1 MENTEDQKQR
11 IAGIMVPVFAIRT
24 EDDLGIGDT
33 AGVMQMI
40 DWASDMGM
48 GFLQFLP
55 INEMGNDCSP
65 YNAISSVALEPT
77 TLNTT
82 PDMIQE
88 LTQDDYRMVMI
99 DTGARDWDKRVVD
112 YTKVKRIKSNLLWLA
127 FSKFRTDH
135 FKQGTSR
142 EEQFLKFC
150 YEEQDWLGDYC
161 LFRLL
166 MDYERGSECWEY
178 WNEDYNTIEKARDH
192 LERLFERAPEQ
203 TEGQLAYYAYVQF
216 IAYEQWRQV
225 SVHARQR
232 NVKLMGDIPFGINR
246 NSADVFAQPKQFD
259 LKWCGGAPPEVNFK
273 DDDFVVQWGQNWGI
287 PLYRWDYMEK
297 EDYSWWRRRINRTT
311 RIFNMFR
318 IDHALGFYRI
328 YAFPWQPMRNHE
340 FVDKSHEEA
349 LEMTGGDLP
358 GFKPGPDD
366 TEEDCKRNKALG
378 EKYLRMIQEAAGQ
391 AEIVAEDLG
400 TVPDYVPGSL
410 EAMGM
415 AGMKVPIW
423 ETQHNGELKSGADYP
438 YISLATYATHDHEPI
453 KTQWNHK
460 VNQVREGGHEADG
473 ARWFLRTLARFA
485 ECPEADVDD
494 PPPYN
499 DTIREALL
507 RAVFR
512 SNSQYVSLMI
522 TDLLGL
528 DDRFNIPGVISD
540 ANWKHRLGMTVTQ
553 LRNEPQWAELCH
565 RTQILL
571 KEGDRLGK
579 R

>member
-1 MENTEDQKQR
+1 MDDPSVDKRQR
-11 IAGIMVPVFAIRT
+11 TAGVMVPVFAIRT

-48 GFLQFLP
+48 RFLQFLP

-65 YNAISSVALEPT
+65 YNCISSVALEPT

-82 PDMIQE
+82 PEGIQE
-88 LTQDDYRMVMI
+88 LTQEDFRMVMI
-99 DTGARDWDKRVVD
+99 DTGARDGDKRVVD
-112 YTKVKRIKSNLLWLA
+112 YSKVKRVKSNLLWLA
-127 FSKFRTDH
+127 FSRFREDH
-135 FKQGTSR
+135 FKKGTSR

-178 WNEDYNTIEKARDH
+178 WNEDYNNITKARDH

-216 IAYEQWRQV
+216 IAFEQWREV
-225 SVHARQR
+225 AAYARQR
-232 NVKLMGDIPFGINR
+232 NVKLMGDIPYGINR
-246 NSADVFAQPKQFD
+246 NSADVFAEPQQFN

-297 EDYSWWRRRINRTT
+297 ENYNWWRRRINRVSK
-311 RIFNMFR
+311 IFNMFR

-328 YAFPWQPMRNHE
+328 YGFPWQPMQNSQ
-340 FVDKSHEEA
+340 FLNLSDEEA
-349 LEMTGGDLP
+349 RKITGGELP
-358 GFKPGPDD
+358 GFQPAPDD
-366 TEEDCKRNKALG
+366 TDEHRQRNKMLG
-378 EKYLRMIQEAAGQ
+378 ERYLSMIQEAAGQ

-400 TVPDYVPGSL
+400 TVPEYVPGSL

-423 ETQHNGELKSGADYP
+423 EGGDNGELRNGSTYP
-438 YISLATYATHDHEPI
+438 YISMATYATHDHEPV
-453 KTQWNHK
+453 KTQWNTQINK
-460 VNQVREGGHEADG
+460 IRQNDHESDG
-473 ARWFLRTLARFA
+473 ARWFIRTLARW
-485 ECPEADVDD
+485 ADFPAADNDD
-494 PPPYN
+494 PPAYN
-499 DTIREALL
+499 DEVRENLMRALFETSSKY
-507 RAVFR
+507 ASV
-512 SNSQYVSLMI
+512 MI

-528 DDRFNIPGVISD
+528 DDRFNVPGVISD
-540 ANWKHRLGMTVTQ
+540 ANWTHRLGMTVSQ
-553 LRNEPQWAELCH
+553 LRADPKWAELSH
-565 RTQILL
+565 RTHILL
-571 KEGDRLGK
+571 KEANRLG
-579 R
+579 